1 MQQNHHYYY
10 DEDRDE
16 DDDDDDDDDLHCIV
30 HVGVNKDSD
39 GSPIGTLWDSLQDSY
54 GLRMG
59 SYGIYRIPRGFLLES
74 CGMPIGF
81 QWNPMEFVWESYG
94 IPVGL

>member
-10 DEDRDE
+10 DEDDDE

-39 GSPIGTLWDSLQDSY
+39 GSPIGTLWDSL
-54 GLRMG
+54 
-59 SYGIYRIPRGFLLES
+59 
-74 CGMPIGF
+74 
-81 QWNPMEFVWESYG
+81 
-94 IPVGL
+94 